1 MQEDK
6 KQDGQTTTTGS
17 GATAGTTADDNVTN
31 GETTTTTTD
40 NNGEGTMADT
50 DLSEAVVTASKKPKQ
65 KATVTPQEAETDYT
79 KGITDYLQ
87 RLADER
93 ERLKKSQDPEAE
105 KREERRLARDRVIS
119 SVGNALSALA
129 WMGAAK
135 GYAPTPKTENS
146 SGNPY
151 EQRYKEFIERRDK
164 NKAAYEN
171 ALQKLQDR
179 ETSTR
184 ELLQK
189 MVLTKRSA
197 DNKEARAAELH
208 EYDKARAAA
217 LADKAQTDADNEQDV
232 IDAKNENVKSSTAR
246 NKASADA
253 SYATAKYKNASTV
266 YINDRKNNPNKYKS
280 SGSKGSGG
288 SKDYTQKTT
297 TDAINPVTG
306 QKYSKTTVVQRT
318 YTGSKKGG
326 TGSNKGKILKVFKKR
341 K

>member
-17 GATAGTTADDNVTN
+17 GATTGTTNGTN
-31 GETTTTTTD
+31 GGTTTTTTNAGD
-40 NNGEGTMADT
+40 EGTIADT
-50 DLSEAVVTASKKPKQ
+50 NLGEAVVTATKK
-65 KATVTPQEAETDYT
+65 QEKEVAAAPTGTQAEPDYT

-87 RLADER
+87 TLADER

-105 KREERRLARDRVIS
+105 KREERRLARNRVIS

-146 SGNPY
+146 SENPY

-164 NKAAYEN
+164 NKTAYEN

-179 ETSTR
+179 EISTR

-189 MVLTKRSA
+189 MALTKRTA

-208 EYDKARAAA
+208 EYNKKRAAA
-217 LADKAQTDADNEQDV
+217 LADKAQTDADNEQEV
-232 IDAKNENVKSSTAR
+232 INLKNANTKSSTAR
-246 NKASADA
+246 NNASANA
-253 SYATAKYKNASTV
+253 SYATARNRNASTA
-266 YINDRKNNPNKYKS
+266 YINDKRNNPDKFKS

-288 SKDYTQKTT
+288 KDYTQETT

-306 QKYSKTTVVQRT
+306 QKYSKKTVVKRT
-318 YTGSKKGG
+318 YNGSKQ
-326 TGSNKGKILKVFKKR
+326 GKKLKVFNKK